1 MVERINR
8 LAERVRSRGGRV
20 VFVQRE
26 RAPGDDFA
34 PASPGF
40 DKDVVRRVLEKHLR
54 PGSGGG
60 GPTWLTV
67 IGHAKDS
74 LWSVDLFRCESI
86 LLKTHWVLVVMDQFS
101 RRVIGFAVH
110 VGNVD
115 GLSLCRMFNRVI
127 SRHALARYLSIDHD
141 PLFRYHRWQANLR
154 VLHIEPVK
162 TVAYVP
168 LSHPF
173 VERLIGSVRRE
184 FLDQTLFWNSLA
196 LERKLGSFRDYY
208 NESRIHSSFGG
219 QTPGEVSEN
228 RERQRAN
235 ILEYRWRP
243 HCGGLCQLP
252 VAA

>member
-1 MVERINR
+1 LLATALNPTLALMMDLLVLLIHLVAVLAR
-8 LAERVRSRGGRV
+8 L
-20 VFVQRE
+20 
-26 RAPGDDFA
+26 
-34 PASPGF
+34 
-40 DKDVVRRVLEKHLR
+40 
-54 PGSGGG
+54 GGG
-60 GPTWLTV
+60 GPSWLTV

-86 LLKTHWVLVVMDQFS
+86 LLKTHWVPVVMDQFS
-101 RRVIGFAVH
+101 WRIIGFAVH

-127 SRHALARYLSIDHD
+127 SRHALARYLSTDHD
-141 PLFRYHRWQANLR
+141 PLSRYHRWQASLR
-154 VLHIEPVK
+154 VLDIEPVK
-162 TVAYVP
+162 TVPYVP

-184 FLDQTLFWNSLA
+184 FLDQTLFWNSLD

-208 NESRIHSSFGG
+208 NESRIHSSLGG
-219 QTPGEVSEN
+219 QTPAEVSEN
-228 RERQRAN
+228 RGRQRAN
-235 ILEYRWRP
+235 ILEHRWQS